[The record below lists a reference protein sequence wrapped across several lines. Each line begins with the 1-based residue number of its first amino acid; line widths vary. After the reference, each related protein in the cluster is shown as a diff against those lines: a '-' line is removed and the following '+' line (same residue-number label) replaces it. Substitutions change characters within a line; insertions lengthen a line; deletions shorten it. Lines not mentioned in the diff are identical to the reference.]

1 VKLGICAQSLVFPV
15 LAYHTA
21 IGNLHPLYLVP
32 GAIDL
37 VFSILFG
44 VFLYSYNETKPAL
57 E

>member
-1 VKLGICAQSLVFPV
+1 MLGICAQSSVFPV